1 MKILNNGIFRGCTS
15 IYKIIISDKIEEI
28 GSNLFSHSGLKE
40 IIIEEGVKSI
50 GNSTFYDCKNL

>member
-15 IYKIIISDKIEEI
+15 LYKIIIPGNVEEI
-28 GSNLFSHSGLKE
+28 GNNLFSHSGLKE

-50 GNSTFYDCKNL
+50 GSSTFYNCKNL

>member
-1 MKILNNGIFRGCTS
+1 MKILNGGIFTGCS
-15 IYKIIISDKIEEI
+15 SLYKITIPGNVEKI

-50 GNSTFYDCKNL
+50 GSRTFYDCKNL